1 MAAGVS
7 GSGRLRYGGIRDF
20 VLGVRF
26 LDGDGTL
33 VHGGGK
39 VVKNAAGFDLPKMM
53 VGSLGSLGVMVEATL
68 KVFPRAEETATGVV
82 DFTRIDDAVAA
93 MRRVLRGPS
102 EADALDVQEKPHCGR
117 CDSEGRRLI
126 KFTNPNGETHYLCAL
141 CVAQEDKREMKFS
154 PLWRRSRR
162 PPRAH

>member
-1 MAAGVS
+1 MKVLIAYD
-7 GSGRLRYGGIRDF
+7 GSESAD
-20 VLGVRF
+20 
-26 LDGDGTL
+26 
-33 VHGGGK
+33 
-39 VVKNAAGFDLPKMM
+39 
-53 VGSLGSLGVMVEATL
+53 
-68 KVFPRAEETATGVV
+68 TA
-82 DFTRIDDAVAA
+82 IDDL
-93 MRRVLRGPS
+93 RRAGLPS